1 MINSELVAGI
11 ILAGGESRRMNFKD
25 KSFKKINKITI
36 LDLVIERSL
45 KQVDKLAINS
55 NNIDPN
61 KDYKGLTVL
70 KDTIQGSLGPLV
82 GVLTGFEWMK
92 SINKN
97 YKWLATF
104 PVDSPFFPID
114 LVDTFFLNLKDENII
129 VAKSN
134 KRIHPVFALWNI
146 DLMESLRKSIDKNTR
161 KIDDFTKKNKIKV
174 VNFRIIDYDP
184 FFNINNKDDLLKAN
198 KINELIARK
207 GIRDEFC

>member
-36 LDLVIERSL
+36 LDLVIERTL

-61 KDYKGLTVL
+61 TDYKGLPVL
-70 KDTIQGSLGPLV
+70 KDTIQGNLGPLV
-82 GVLTGFEWMK
+82 GVLTGFEWIK

>member
-1 MINSELVAGI
+1 MINNELVAGI
-11 ILAGGESRRMNFKD
+11 ILAGGKSKRMNFKD
-25 KSFKKINKITI
+25 KSFKKINKIPI
-36 LDLVIERSL
+36 LDLVIERTL

-61 KDYKGLTVL
+61 TDYKGLPVL
-70 KDTIQGSLGPLV
+70 KDTIQGNLGPLV
-82 GVLTGFEWMK
+82 GVLTGFEWIK

-114 LVDTFFLNLKDENII
+114 LVDTFFLNLKEENII

-146 DLMESLRKSIDKNTR
+146 DLMESLRKSIDENTR
-161 KIDDFTKKNKIKV
+161 KIDDFTKKKKIKV

-184 FFNINNKDDLLKAN
+184 FFNINNKDDLLEAN
-198 KINELIARK
+198 RINELITQGDK
-207 GIRDEFC
+207 G

>member
-146 DLMESLRKSIDKNTR
+146 DLMESLRKSIDENTR